1 MNGKPAYKQ
10 GKQSDAINAISI
22 TNQFDPSSTAESIL
36 NKALKTSALKMGFR
50 DVKQFIDCI
59 KKGDP
64 VACSYCHYNIAK
76 ELGEVLGSWDKNIKA
91 IYTYGYDDNTSAE
104 ECAENVTPFSLIHMI
119 IWAERKTKALT
130 AIIETLDRAITQHQC
145 KLLCLNDLK
154 HMLDIQVIDD
164 VDVKNR
170 TGYAALLK
178 SIYQTPVQ
186 VWGGNPNT

>member
-1 MNGKPAYKQ
+1 MNGKPVHKQ
-10 GKQSDAINAISI
+10 GKRSDAKHATSV
-22 TNQFDPSSTAESIL
+22 TSQLDSSSTAESIL
-36 NKALKTSALKMGFR
+36 NKALKTSANKMGFR

-59 KKGDP
+59 KEGDP

-76 ELGEVLGSWDKNIKA
+76 ELGEVLGSWDKNIKY
-91 IYTYGYDDNTSAE
+91 IYAYGYDDNTSAE
-104 ECAENVTPFSLIHMI
+104 ECAENVSPFSLVHMI

-130 AIIETLDRAITQHQC
+130 AMIETLDRAITQHQC

-164 VDVKNR
+164 ADVKNR

-186 VWGGNPNT
+186 VWGGNNNP